1 MEADFAVASGK
12 SALSLPKLQPL
23 INLASVTL
31 CFKISRRRGLLGY
44 LKQAREQEPLMFLKI
59 ARSCTEDRD
68 ALAVGSS
75 ELAQF
80 SSRPQAA
87 SPSHKSCL
95 VPES

>member
-12 SALSLPKLQPL
+12 SALSLSELRPL
-23 INLASVTL
+23 INLTSVTV
-31 CFKISRRRGLLGY
+31 SSRRGLLGY

-68 ALAVGSS
+68 ALAVGGS

>member
-12 SALSLPKLQPL
+12 SALSLSELRPL
-23 INLASVTL
+23 INLTSVTV
-31 CFKISRRRGLLGY
+31 SSRRGLLGY

>member
-1 MEADFAVASGK
+1 
-12 SALSLPKLQPL
+12 
-23 INLASVTL
+23 
-31 CFKISRRRGLLGY
+31 
-44 LKQAREQEPLMFLKI
+44 MFLKI
-59 ARSCTEDRD
+59 ARGCTEDRD